1 MAGLSVVTALLV
13 LVAGVGAGFVG
24 YAVGASSLVSYP
36 AMLALGVPPVIANA
50 TNTVGVIGTGVGGVL
65 GARREL
71 RGQRVRAVVYVLIG
85 CAGGVL
91 GSLLLLGLDP
101 KVFEYA
107 VPPLILFSAAAIA
120 LNPRGRSQTRQ
131 AVAQVTA
138 QARGL
143 GHGVADGVHVA
154 GRDADGGKAP
164 VSSRSVAV
172 AAAGAVGSAGPAES
186 EGFAVSPEEPVVTEP
201 VGKDP
206 WWVWPAVSCVAVYSG
221 YFGAGA
227 GTVALAVLDT
237 ARIGPFHQINA
248 LKTIIGAGANVTAS
262 VVFVMRGVVDWPA
275 AIMMAVGCFIG
286 SYIAPPV
293 TRRVPARIM
302 RGLAVVAGVLLA
314 VDLGVRTYW

>member
-1 MAGLSVVTALLV
+1 MVGLSAVTLLLV
-13 LVAGVGAGFVG
+13 FLAGIGAGFVG

-71 RGQRVRAVVYVLIG
+71 RGQRVRAVVYVLVG
-85 CAGGVL
+85 CVGGVL

-107 VPPLILFSAAAIA
+107 VPPLILLSALAMAF
-120 LNPRGRSQTRQ
+120 NPRGRSQARQ

-138 QARGL
+138 QAHGL
-143 GHGVADGVHVA
+143 AYRADDGTRADSA
-154 GRDADGGKAP
+154 GEGEASGP
-164 VSSRSVAV
+164 L
-172 AAAGAVGSAGPAES
+172 GSADEPA
-186 EGFAVSPEEPVVTEP
+186 VTEP
-201 VGKDP
+201 VGRDP
-206 WWVWPAVSCVAVYSG
+206 WWVWFAVSGVAIYSG

-227 GTVALAVLDT
+227 GTVALAVLDA

-286 SYIAPPV
+286 SYIAPPI
-293 TRRVPARIM
+293 TRHVPARIM
-302 RGLAVVAGVLLA
+302 RILAIAAGVLLA
-314 VDLGVRTYW
+314 VDLAVRTY